1 MRHFKSCAFIL
12 AGLLAFAPGAAMAQS
27 HYATKQAQES
37 YDSGIALERQAE
49 ERGDNA
55 YLEKGIEFLGVIDFF
70 QNMEKIFDETNY
82 PQAFSVKRMFRP
94 GIEVMSTNTEENVK
108 EGKLATFSMRLL
120 FRQNASWQG
129 SVYWHEGKSDENFR
143 SALELLFLM
152 DSAISTKK

>member
-1 MRHFKSCAFIL
+1 
-12 AGLLAFAPGAAMAQS
+12 
-27 HYATKQAQES
+27 
-37 YDSGIALERQAE
+37 
-49 ERGDNA
+49 
-55 YLEKGIEFLGVIDFF
+55 
-70 QNMEKIFDETNY
+70 
-82 PQAFSVKRMFRP
+82 
-94 GIEVMSTNTEENVK
+94 MSTNTEENVK

>member
-1 MRHFKSCAFIL
+1 MTLSCENSFRTTLICIDSYENKIL
-12 AGLLAFAPGAAMAQS
+12 QGRL
-27 HYATKQAQES
+27 Y
-37 YDSGIALERQAE
+37 
-49 ERGDNA
+49 NA

-152 DSAISTKK
+152 DSAISTIK

>member
-1 MRHFKSCAFIL
+1 MTLSCENSFRTTLICVDSYENKIL
-12 AGLLAFAPGAAMAQS
+12 QGRL
-27 HYATKQAQES
+27 Y
-37 YDSGIALERQAE
+37 
-49 ERGDNA
+49 NA
-55 YLEKGIEFLGVIDFF
+55 YLEKGIEFFGVMDFF

-94 GIEVMSTNTEENVK
+94 GTEVMSTNTEENVK
-108 EGKLATFSMRLL
+108 EGKLATFAMRLL
-120 FRQNASWQG
+120 FRQNASGQG